1 MGRKKFLD
9 DPALDLE
16 NWSPEAREYPH
27 TITPPAILDDAILS
41 LGISRVLDF

>member
-16 NWSPEAREYPH
+16 NWSPEARKYP
-27 TITPPAILDDAILS
+27 TPSPPCYY
-41 LGISRVLDF
+41 R